1 MFEICTAM
9 LSKQPHYEFG
19 LRSIKSVI
27 QLSITMK
34 ASTMKTSGEEVILF
48 NAVHRMKFSEL
59 LPEDQILFL
68 RWIVICM
75 LLFREK
81 YNYDDSGQDCRRH
94 IPWSWGGEAG
104 LQRVRSFRNMALY
117 MKMCEMK
124 ILKHQNLMKC
134 KTFKIKILWNEEPW
148 RSKSG
153 QDKRDHCCCV
163 RGDALGVHRLFPIKG
178 AKYGRRNYELT
189 CPSAFDHLYSS

>member
-59 LPEDQILFL
+59 LPEDQTLFL
-68 RWIVICM
+68 R
-75 LLFREK
+75 
-81 YNYDDSGQDCRRH
+81 
-94 IPWSWGGEAG
+94 
-104 LQRVRSFRNMALY
+104 
-117 MKMCEMK
+117 
-124 ILKHQNLMKC
+124 
-134 KTFKIKILWNEEPW
+134 
-148 RSKSG
+148 
-153 QDKRDHCCCV
+153 
-163 RGDALGVHRLFPIKG
+163 
-178 AKYGRRNYELT
+178 
-189 CPSAFDHLYSS
+189 